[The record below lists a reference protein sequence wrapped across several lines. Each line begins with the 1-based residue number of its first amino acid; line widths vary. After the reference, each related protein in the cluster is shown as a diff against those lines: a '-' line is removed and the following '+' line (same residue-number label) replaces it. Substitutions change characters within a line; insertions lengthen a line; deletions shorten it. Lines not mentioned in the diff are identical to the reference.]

1 MLFTGRCTARQIRR
15 ALRVCFFLDRLQ
27 CGHRR
32 VHTCLSN
39 SPSLCTCACMYP
51 DLEFD
56 NSVDLDLVV
65 RCTVRVWSA
74 VLPVSESNV
83 KTRIAIAFINLP
95 RRAKHPQQPDIHQ
108 SGCIVGDCRKLYQ
121 ACRHAQTVA
130 LKQVSSLAT
139 MPTRLIWTLHQLR
152 LQ

>member
-1 MLFTGRCTARQIRR
+1 
-15 ALRVCFFLDRLQ
+15 
-27 CGHRR
+27 
-32 VHTCLSN
+32 
-39 SPSLCTCACMYP
+39 MYP

-139 MPTRLIWTLHQLR
+139 MPSRLIWTLHQLR